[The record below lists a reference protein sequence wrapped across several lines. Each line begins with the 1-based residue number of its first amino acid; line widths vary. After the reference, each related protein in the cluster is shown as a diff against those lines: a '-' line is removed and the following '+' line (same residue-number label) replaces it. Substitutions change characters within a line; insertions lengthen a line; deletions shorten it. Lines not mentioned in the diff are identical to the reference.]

1 MYLAPNAAKNFEGYY
16 GEIPVVW
23 DGEKFAMQQ
32 E

>member
-1 MYLAPNAAKNFEGYY
+1 MAPNAAKNFEGYY